1 VNRILILW
9 LLCFSFLGFAAGQDR
24 VPKPSDGDGADRIS
38 RVKGTLT
45 STLDSA
51 LPAIRLEDWLLEQ
64 VGTNAKFGWVLRY
77 QPWKEGQPKHDFP
90 DCVEAD
96 IMLLDGRSISILV
109 AFRAPKQ
116 RPYIYSVH
124 VFRGNHEMAEL
135 NRLGEL
141 PQVLRQS
148 S

>member
-1 VNRILILW
+1 VNQILILG
-9 LLCFSFLGFAAGQDR
+9 LLCFGFWGSAASQDR
-24 VPKPSDGDGADRIS
+24 GPKPFDTDGADRIS

-51 LPAIRLEDWLLEQ
+51 LPALRLEDWLLDQ
-64 VGTNAKFGWVLRY
+64 VGTNAQFGWVLRY

-90 DCVEAD
+90 DSVEAD
-96 IMLLDGRSISILV
+96 IMLQDGRSISILV

-141 PQVLRQS
+141 PHFLRQS

>member
-9 LLCFSFLGFAAGQDR
+9 LLCFGFWGSAAGQDH
-24 VPKPSDGDGADRIS
+24 VPKPSDTDGADRIS
-38 RVKGTLT
+38 RVKGTLA

-51 LPAIRLEDWLLEQ
+51 LPAIRLEDWLLDQ
-64 VGTNAKFGWVLRY
+64 VGTNAKFGWALRY
-77 QPWKEGQPKHDFP
+77 QPWKEWQPIHDFP

-96 IMLLDGRSISILV
+96 IILQDGRSISILV

-124 VFRGNHEMAEL
+124 VFRDKHEMAEL
-135 NRLGEL
+135 NRLGEIPHFL
-141 PQVLRQS
+141 KQPT
-148 S
+148 